1 MNDFQK
7 QVKREFRLAITA
19 IHAVGYPDIKFED
32 WSEERKSK
40 LYRDVAIFEEAID
53 LVTRW
58 EKAHVQPGSIFDVDD
73 MLDGIAK
80 DLIHAPETI
89 SFFNP

>member
-32 WSEERKSK
+32 WSKERKAE
-40 LYRDVAIFEEAID
+40 LYRDVAIFEEVID
-53 LVTRW
+53 LATHW
-58 EKAHVQPGSIFDVDD
+58 EERHVQTGKETVDA
-73 MLDGIAK
+73 MLDRIAK
-80 DLIHAPETI
+80 ELIHMPEKI